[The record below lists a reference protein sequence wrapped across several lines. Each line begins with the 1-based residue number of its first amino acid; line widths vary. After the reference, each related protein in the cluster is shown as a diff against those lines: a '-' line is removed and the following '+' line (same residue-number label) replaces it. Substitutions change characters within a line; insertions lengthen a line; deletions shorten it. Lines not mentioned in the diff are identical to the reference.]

1 MHAFPG
7 VYPGIICAFLYIYPF
22 SSAYPAQYLRI
33 WFSGSAQTGC
43 AGASFSGCTGLDMQK

>member
-7 VYPGIICAFLYIYPF
+7 VYPGKIGAFLYIYPF